1 MGRKK
6 TIKEPNYICSN
17 CKKPFF
23 RFPSTVRNE
32 NVVFCC
38 KQCCSEYMKTSMLG
52 ENNPNYGNRWSDE
65 LKEKVSNIVKQR
77 YIENPEFKKMCAVN
91 KGKKLPETSRKLK
104 EYYKNHTAHN
114 KGITLS
120 EESKKI
126 ISEKSKQKFT
136 DEYKKRMREQYE
148 KLGYWMPLKDKKDIE
163 IYYKEANWK
172 QNMFNLIDDENQ
184 LKLLNEYHVFNSIT
198 NPNGVVRDHMYSRR
212 SGFENGVFPE
222 ILRHPC
228 NCQILTNKD
237 NIKKKRQRYIDE
249 NHLTLEELFIR
260 IINYKKE
267 WYEQDLVIKLI
278 EDYKNGKRWINKYRK
293 E

>member
-6 TIKEPNYICSN
+6 SIKEPNYICSN

-32 NVVFCC
+32 NAVFCC
-38 KQCCSEYMKTSMLG
+38 KKCFYEYMKTSMLG
-52 ENNPNYGNRWSDE
+52 ENNPNYGNKWDE
-65 LKEKVSNIVKQR
+65 KTKQKVSEIVKQR
-77 YIENPEFKKMCAVN
+77 YIKRPELKELCAVN
-91 KGKKLPETSRKLK
+91 KGKKLFETSKKLK
-104 EYYKNHTAHN
+104 EYYKTHKPTMYG
-114 KGITLS
+114 KKLS
-120 EESKKI
+120 EKSKKI
-126 ISEKSKQKFT
+126 IGEKSKKKFT
-136 DEYKKRMREQYE
+136 TEYKERMRKQYE
-148 KLGYWMPLKDKKDIE
+148 TLGYWIPLENKADKE

-172 QNMFNLIDDENQ
+172 QNMFNLIYDENQ
-184 LKLLNEYHVFNSIT
+184 LKLLTDYNVFNSIT
-198 NPNGVVRDHMYSRR
+198 NPKGVVRDHMYSRR

-228 NCQILTNKD
+228 NCQILTNRD
-237 NIKKKRQRYIDE
+237 NIMKKRQKYIDG
-249 NHLTLEELFIR
+249 NHLTLEELFNK

>member
-6 TIKEPNYICSN
+6 SIKEPNYKCTQ
-17 CKKPFF
+17 CGKLFF

-32 NVVFCC
+32 NAIFCC
-38 KQCCSEYMKTSMLG
+38 KKCYNEYMKTSMLG
-52 ENNPNYGNRWSDE
+52 ENNPNYGHKWNNNTR
-65 LKEKVSNIVKQR
+65 EKVSNIVKQR
-77 YIENPEFKKMCAVN
+77 YLENPKLKELCAYN
-91 KGKKLPETSRKLK
+91 KGKKLLKTSEKLK
-104 EYYKNHTAHN
+104 EYYRTHNNHM
-114 KGITLS
+114 KGKSHS
-120 EESKKI
+120 EETKKI
-126 ISEKSKQKFT
+126 IGEKSKQKFT
-136 DEYKKRMREQYE
+136 NEYKEKMRKQYE
-148 KLGYWMPLKDKKDIE
+148 KLGYWIPLENKKDIE

-172 QNMFNLIDDENQ
+172 QNMFDLIDDEKQ
-184 LKLLNEYHVFNSIT
+184 LNLLKKYHIFNSVT

-237 NIKKKRQRYIDE
+237 NIMKKRQRYVDE
-249 NHLTLEELFIR
+249 NHLTLDELFIK

-267 WYEQDLVIKLI
+267 WYEQDLVLNLIK
-278 EDYKNGKRWINKYRK
+278 EYKNGKRWINKCRK